1 MDWTQQM
8 EEMGKQWTDVQ
19 KKLWLNWS
27 EAAQQA
33 STNVQAKAMWQ
44 QMLDTWKNAVYRMLD
59 LQVESARLW
68 SESVA
73 ASETMESTVQWAE
86 QFYRMTKQS
95 STVQKQLWDG
105 WFQMAERLDPMQM
118 QNMMDMSAQ
127 PLNLWKEMSQQAMT
141 MQKEWMKTWS
151 AWQPGKGK

>member
-8 EEMGKQWTDVQ
+8 EDMGKQWTDVQ
-19 KKLWLNWS
+19 KKLWMGWN
-27 EAAQQA
+27 EAAKQA
-33 STNVQAKAMWQ
+33 TTTVQAKAMWQ

-59 LQVESARLW
+59 MQVESARLW

-73 ASETMESTVQWAE
+73 AGETMESTVQWAQ
-86 QFYRMTKQS
+86 QFYQMTKQS

-105 WFQMAERLDPMQM
+105 WFQMVEKLDPTQI
-118 QNMMDMSAQ
+118 QNMMDMTNQ
-127 PLNLWKEMSQQAMT
+127 PMNMWKEMSQQAMT
-141 MQKEWMKTWS
+141 MQKEWMKNWS